1 VKNVL
6 KGPYMAKCAN
16 CNLYA
21 EYVIEHT
28 GADSQTY
35 CDKHLPWHVNRKKL
49 PPHVK
54 NITAQPVV
62 APVVE
67 PVVETPIIETPVAP
81 VVEEAVPVVEEV
93 KPVAPKPK
101 AKKAKVQDENRT
113 NTDEA
118 GASSS
123 EISTQP

>member
-1 VKNVL
+1 
-6 KGPYMAKCAN
+6 MAKCVN

-21 EYVIEHT
+21 DYVVDHI
-28 GADSQTY
+28 GADSQTF
-35 CDKHLPWHVNRKKL
+35 CDAHLPWHINKKKL
-49 PPHVK
+49 PAHVK

-67 PVVETPIIETPVAP
+67 AP
-81 VVEEAVPVVEEV
+81 VIEAPVEPVVEEV

-113 NTDEA
+113 NSNEA
-118 GASSS
+118 GTSSS
-123 EISTQP
+123 ENSTQS